1 MTHYSLFVT
10 YSFVAGFV
18 NLGTIRFPARTEI
31 RMRRMTVSAFLDAT
45 AAPSNPDQFLE
56 AIVFLAR
63 PGAPQ
68 AIAGILDYA
77 PAGTAV
83 IQRNSGTPIAS
94 SKVPFEG
101 CVSLEGGT
109 QEYLLFGQAFPVYPN
124 PALTV
129 GDTIQLAIELTID
142 P

>member
-10 YSFVAGFV
+10 YSFVVGFV
-18 NLGTIRFPARTEI
+18 NLGTIRFPARTKI
-31 RMRRMTVSAFLDAT
+31 QMRRMTVSAFLDAT

-63 PGAPQ
+63 AGAPQ
-68 AIAGILDYA
+68 AIAGILDYV
-77 PAGTAV
+77 PAGTAAV
-83 IQRNSGTPIAS
+83 QRNSGTPIAS
-94 SKVPFEG
+94 SRVPFDG

-109 QEYLLFGQAFPVYPN
+109 QEYLLFAQAFPVYPD
-124 PALTV
+124 PPLTV